1 MNDPNPKSP
10 TVRARLRFWLKVAVV
25 LCIFYV
31 PGYFVLMDRSRPQA
45 FGAFK
50 NYQSSF
56 RWAPPMPDKGGNPT
70 KFPDA
75 TMWNVIY
82 EPMDDFYFKHFPRS
96 RQEKERLR
104 DYGYD
109 IRDLR

>member
-1 MNDPNPKSP
+1 MNAPR
-10 TVRARLRFWLKVAVV
+10 TRFCLKTIVV
-25 LCIFYV
+25 LFVLYV
-31 PGYFVLMDRSRPQA
+31 GGYFLLMDRSRPEA

-56 RWAPPMPDKGGNPT
+56 RWASPMPDKDGSPT
-70 KFPDA
+70 KFPG
-75 TMWNVIY
+75 TTVWNVIY
-82 EPMDDFYFKHFPRS
+82 EPMDTLYFRFFPRS
-96 RQEKERLR
+96 REEKERLR